1 MSTAIGLLLVAGIV
15 CTGYVLGAAH
25 AIRRRD
31 RDLEVMRGQ
40 VDAQLLFAE
49 QQFQKQLAAEK
60 DRRREERVGLAYEA
74 LGRWLHDLDRTIDE
88 VWAGA
93 HSAEESIHAK
103 AELIVRHWPWETLV
117 VPVEASGARLY
128 WSSEVRALIRRFAG
142 ESSCFVTWARTVLDQ
157 GLGDD
162 GAQVDDARRR
172 LWESF
177 NNMHGIIDEI
187 RDQARGDLGA
197 R

>member
-1 MSTAIGLLLVAGIV
+1 MSTATGLLVIAGFV
-15 CTGYVLGAAH
+15 CAGYMLGAAH

-31 RDLEVMRGQ
+31 RDLEVMRRQ

-49 QQFQKQLAAEK
+49 QQFKKQLAAER
-60 DRRREERVGLAYEA
+60 DRRTEERVEFAYEA

-88 VWAGA
+88 VWSGA
-93 HSAEESIHAK
+93 HSTEESIRAK

-128 WSSEVRALIRRFAG
+128 WGSEVRALIRKFAG
-142 ESSCFVTWARTVLDQ
+142 ESSHFVSRARTALDQ
-157 GLGDD
+157 GLGD
-162 GAQVDDARRR
+162 GARVDDTRGR

-177 NNMHGIIDEI
+177 NHMHGILDEI
-187 RDQARGDLGA
+187 RDQARSDLGV